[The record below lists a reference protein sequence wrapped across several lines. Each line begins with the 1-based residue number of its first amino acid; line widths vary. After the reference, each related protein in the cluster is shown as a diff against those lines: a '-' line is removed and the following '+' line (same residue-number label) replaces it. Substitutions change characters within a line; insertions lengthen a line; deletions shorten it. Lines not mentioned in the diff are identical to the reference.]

1 MAKKRRRLRRSNGAG
16 TISCSSREDL
26 RKPWYVKVTVGKEL
40 NDDGKLR
47 QKRKLLGY
55 YETEEDATIALA
67 HYMEELKANGGLA
80 PSGTKLNMT
89 VKEVWDVFVKE
100 QTGKNI
106 SESRRN
112 AYGYTWKYIPEKI
125 KNATFEILNYQIW
138 SELFND
144 LRDNKK
150 LGYSTIK
157 RIRTDTGMLYD
168 YAKKLGIKTE
178 NYPKMYN
185 LGKSPKK
192 GKTLV
197 FSADEIRKLWNM
209 YLGCKGNAEA
219 QFTVKV
225 VLMLIYNGCRI
236 DEFLS
241 LKTKDISISER
252 YFTVVDAKTPA
263 GVRRIPINKAMVPIY
278 QEIYDSQ
285 NEYFLTNP
293 KNNRKYTYAN
303 FRDSYWDR
311 LSSELH
317 WNKDMTPHNAR
328 KTFSSYMMYYNVLP
342 TYQKLIFGHEGA
354 LDLQEKVYTVVPH
367 EKLVEEIDKI
377 PEPILLVDLT
387 NEVL

>member
-1 MAKKRRRLRRSNGAG
+1 MAKKRRLRRSNGAG

-67 HYMEELKANGGLA
+67 HYMEELRLNGGLA
-80 PSGTKLNMT
+80 PSGTNLNMT
-89 VKEVWDVFVKE
+89 VNEVWDAFVKE
-100 QTGKNI
+100 QMGKNI
-106 SESRRN
+106 SESRRS

-125 KNATFEILNYQIW
+125 RNATFGILNYKTW
-138 SELFND
+138 AGLFTD

-157 RIRTDTGMLYD
+157 RIRTDTAMLYD
-168 YAKKLGIKTE
+168 YAKKLDIKTE
-178 NYPKMYN
+178 NFPRMYD

-192 GKTLV
+192 GQALV
-197 FSADEIRKLWNM
+197 FSADEIRRLWNM
-209 YLGCKGNAEA
+209 YLGRKGNAEA

-236 DEFLS
+236 EEFLS
-241 LKTKDISISER
+241 LKTKHVHISDQ
-252 YFTVVDAKTPA
+252 YLNVVDAKTPA
-263 GVRRIPINKAMVPIY
+263 GVRRIPINKAVLPIY
-278 QEIYDSQ
+278 QEMYNNE

-293 KNNRKYTYAN
+293 KNNSKYTYAN

-311 LSSELH
+311 LRDELG
-317 WNKDMTPHNAR
+317 WNEDMTPHNAR
-328 KTFSSYMMYYNVLP
+328 KTFSSYMKYYHLDH
-342 TYQKLIFGHEGA
+342 TCQKLILGHEGA
-354 LDLQEKVYTVVPH
+354 LDVQEQAYTMTPLDL
-367 EKLVEEIDKI
+367 LVTEMDKI
-377 PEPILLVDLT
+377 PEPTKLADLKD
-387 NEVL
+387 EVL